1 MKFKTKNDFNTYEE
15 YEDYVNG
22 LIRKGI
28 LCEGCT
34 YCMLNGGCSCLED
47 AVEHSNRGA
56 VVYCTPMAD
65 VPENLCYPKDC
76 IVEWFGENFRDV
88 LFPEIDFTDED

>member
-1 MKFKTKNDFNTYEE
+1 MKFKTENDFNTYEE

-34 YCMLNGGCSCLED
+34 YCMLNGGCDCLED
-47 AVEHSNRGA
+47 AVEKSKGA
-56 VVYCTPMAD
+56 WVSCTPMSY
-65 VPENLCYPKDC
+65 VPENLYYPKSC
-76 IVEWFGENFRDV
+76 IIDWYGENYIKDNCHC
-88 LFPEIDFTDED
+88 